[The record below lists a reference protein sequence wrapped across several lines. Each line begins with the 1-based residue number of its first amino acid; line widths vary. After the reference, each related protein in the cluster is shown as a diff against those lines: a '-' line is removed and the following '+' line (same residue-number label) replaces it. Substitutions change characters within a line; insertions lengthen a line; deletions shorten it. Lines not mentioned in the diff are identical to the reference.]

1 VDIFSC
7 GEVLQPEVA
16 ANYLVEQ
23 FAAERTS
30 IVEMQRG
37 TFLNSAV
44 PIVNKSPVSVS

>member
-37 TFLNSAV
+37 LFLNSSVPITNRAAV
-44 PIVNKSPVSVS
+44 PVS